1 LTTTTSAGVRLLDK
15 LGLPAPLFWGFIG
28 VLLFMIG
35 DGVESNF
42 LSSFLVG
49 GEGFTEPNAA
59 LTISLYG
66 IFVAIG
72 SWLAGTL
79 SSILGPRKVM
89 LIGAA
94 NWVVL
99 EIVFLT
105 LGVGLNI
112 EWVIVA
118 AYALR
123 GIGYP
128 FFAYAFLVWINTAA
142 PARQR
147 GSSVGWFWFFFGA
160 GLPTLGSL
168 IASHTIPIVGE
179 VGTFWIST
187 GLVAIGAAVAI
198 FGIRDLKFAGPT
210 SPDASSALSE
220 MGKGVTIL
228 WRDPRVAA
236 GAFVRL
242 VNTAPNFALF
252 VVAPFFFVEQIGFS
266 QESYLLIV
274 TIVYTANV
282 FANLLFGI
290 VGDRFGWRRTVTWF
304 GCVMCAVGILALY
317 YVPLAIGP
325 NFWVTVLC
333 WAIFG
338 IGLAGFVPLTAL
350 VPSMVPVA
358 DRGSALAVY
367 TLAAGVS
374 AFIGPVLV
382 AVLGGTANMTVLIWV
397 FAGLYIAA
405 ALVSLVLKTSEDP
418 GQKGLS
424 RDDQAAADLDK
435 AAVAS

>member
-1 LTTTTSAGVRLLDK
+1 MTGTTTSAGARFLDRL
-15 LGLPAPLFWGFIG
+15 GIPAPLFWGFVG

-49 GEGFTEPNAA
+49 GEGFTESNAA

-66 IFVAIG
+66 IFVAVG

-89 LIGAA
+89 IIGAI

-105 LGVGLNI
+105 LGVGLGL

-118 AYALR
+118 SYALR

-128 FFAYAFLVWINTAA
+128 FFAYAFLVWINTAT

-147 GSSVGWFWFFFGA
+147 GSSVGWFWFVFGA

-168 IASHTIPIVGE
+168 IASYTIPIVGE

-187 GLVAIGAAVAI
+187 ALVALGAHVAL
-198 FGIRDLKFAGPT
+198 FGIRDLRFAGPT
-210 SPDASSALSE
+210 SPNAAGALSE
-220 MGKGVTIL
+220 MAKGFTIL
-228 WRDPRVAA
+228 WRDPRVSA

-266 QESYLLIV
+266 QENYLLIV
-274 TIVYTANV
+274 TIVYTANI
-282 FANLLFGI
+282 FANLFFGLI
-290 VGDRFGWRRTVTWF
+290 GDRFGWRRTVTWF
-304 GCVMCAVGILALY
+304 GCVTCAVGILALY
-317 YVPLAIGP
+317 YVPLLVGP
-325 NFWVTVLC
+325 NFWLTVLC
-333 WAIFG
+333 WGVFG

-358 DRGSALAVY
+358 DRGSALAIY

-382 AVLGGTANMTVLIWV
+382 AVLGGAANMTVLIWT
-397 FAGLYIAA
+397 FAGLYIVA
-405 ALVSLVLKTSEDP
+405 ALVSLVLRTPEDP

-424 RDDQAAADLDK
+424 REDSAALAEPAQA
-435 AAVAS
+435 